1 MSAPPLR
8 VARIPVR
15 SARVSLCRSLVLAAC
30 VASAHAPAQTTVIV
44 PSAFAE
50 RDAPAMGEL
59 PGFNNNFRQQ
69 VVLRDRLL
77 LACKGKTI
85 TGLTVR
91 RDGQYA
97 VPLRGGRGKVTIA
110 LAETDRDPTLTSP
123 LFAENAASLTT
134 VFSGDV
140 EVPSAPALPG
150 RDAAGWAP
158 PHAVEF
164 VFTTPFPYT
173 GRHLVLEFRGEP
185 VATARSPLWPVDV
198 DSGAGSTSS
207 LLMVGRPADLRVGAA
222 MICSDFNPGGE
233 LTLMSTGPVGT
244 SCVAMLG
251 MVADDVGLDLTG
263 YGAPG
268 CRLHLTAVSA
278 VSALY
283 PREKNAPVSRVEL
296 RYTIPLVPGLFG
308 STFAMQWLQAPNAT
322 KPAGW
327 TTTQAFRVRLGHAV
341 PSCDAAS
348 LRTVANSPQVE
359 RGDVLRHVAP
369 VLRLSVK

>member
-1 MSAPPLR
+1 M
-8 VARIPVR
+8 
-15 SARVSLCRSLVLAAC
+15 SLCRSFVLAAC
-30 VASAHAPAQTTVIV
+30 VACAQSRAQTTVVV
-44 PSAFAE
+44 PSAFAAH
-50 RDAPAMGEL
+50 DAPAMGEL

-77 LACKGKTI
+77 AACKGKTI

-97 VPLRGGRGKVTIA
+97 VPLRGGRGKVTIS

-123 LFAENAASLTT
+123 FFAENAASLVT
-134 VFSGDV
+134 VFSGEI

-150 RDAAGWAP
+150 RDAAGWAA

-185 VATARSPLWPVDV
+185 VATSRSPLWPVDV
-198 DSGAGSTSS
+198 DSGAGSSSS

-251 MVADDVGLDLTG
+251 MAADDVGLDLAG

-268 CRLHLTAVSA
+268 CRLHVTAVGA

-283 PREKNAPVSRVEL
+283 PREKNAPISRVEL
-296 RYTIPLVPGLFG
+296 RYTIPLVTGLFG

-348 LRTVANSPQVE
+348 LRTVANSPQIE

-369 VLRLSVK
+369 VLRFSVK